1 LFLIKNFPTSPTATI
16 SFCHSLHYQV
26 EKGLKVFVMSDL
38 ETEKRAEQ
46 MWVAEIW
53 RYPVK
58 SLAGEQLKYAELRED
73 GVAGDRQVLVYN
85 EQSGR
90 LITSRTH
97 PRLLGL
103 KATLDSNGE
112 PLINGRL
119 WGDLDSARAVVTAA
133 GPHARLIRWDGLER
147 FDVLPLLVAT
157 DGALE
162 AFGYDHRRLRPNI
175 VIGGVPGLA
184 EREWPGRRVRIG
196 TAVIEFAKLRGRCV
210 MTTYD
215 PDTLEQNHKVLRDI
229 VRKFGGTL
237 ALDTAVIQPGHIAV
251 GDKVEFLAQNRD
263 SRKHLPLDD
272 MSVR

>member
-1 LFLIKNFPTSPTATI
+1 
-16 SFCHSLHYQV
+16 
-26 EKGLKVFVMSDL
+26 MSDHKIVKQ
-38 ETEKRAEQ
+38 TGQ

-58 SLAGEQLKYAELRED
+58 SLAGERLENAELRAD
-73 GVAGDRQVLVYN
+73 GIAGDRRVLVYD
-85 EQSGR
+85 EQTRR

-97 PRLLGL
+97 PKLLGL

-112 PLINGRL
+112 PLINRRP
-119 WGDLDSARAVVTAA
+119 WDDLESARAIMSAA
-133 GPHARLIRWDGLER
+133 GPHARLIPWDGVER

-162 AFGYDHRRLRPNI
+162 AFGHDRRRLRPNI
-175 VIGGVPGLA
+175 VIGGVQGLA
-184 EREWPGRRVRIG
+184 EREWPGRRVSIG
-196 TAVIEFAKLRGRCV
+196 DAVIEFAQLRGRCV

-237 ALDTAVIQPGHIAV
+237 ALDTAVIKAGRITV
-251 GDKVEFLAQNRD
+251 GDKVEFIANDRADVEPQTL
-263 SRKHLPLDD
+263 KVHLPTK
-272 MSVR
+272 